1 MKPLPLIVAIFCLLN
16 SLHVAAQVERV
27 LPRRGASSLE
37 GTSFIVGF
45 MQNELLEVG
54 IDPRL
59 QIFISSQF
67 DATVRISSPFSGESI
82 VTVPA
87 NSVHVESVHVYHVNN
102 ASEVP
107 QRKSLFITSD
117 VPIVV
122 YVLNTL
128 AQSTDTYAAIPIRHL
143 GTQYYSINRPSDRYK
158 RNRNPTSTMLRS
170 GEFMVMAVEDGTQV
184 DITPTTTTMAGVAPN
199 TMASVILN
207 RGDCYLVQAKPTA
220 YGKDD
225 LTGSSITS
233 SKPVALI
240 SGHMRSSIPL
250 DSGSS
255 KDHLVEQLP
264 PATKWGKSYA
274 TAPFALSGRPDVL
287 RIMASMPNQTV
298 TVTTR
303 LGTRTWNLP
312 NIGSYVDTSLA
323 EPASWSS
330 PDPFFLVQ
338 HMSSQNGVQTNCD
351 PAMVIAPPIEQYV
364 NESLFRFPTL
374 ERVASNASQRFY
386 YFINL
391 LATPEALPSLMIGA
405 RSALSL
411 APQLANQV
419 VPGTT
424 IHWAQVRLQEGSFLM
439 TCDSGTFSAVM
450 YGTSDADSY
459 ANLVGIAFDPI
470 RRRDITPPVYE
481 LTLDCGTVSGRI
493 ADVSKDSAH
502 LKDVTVVGA
511 STFNYQW
518 TISNP
523 IDSFGTVNFD
533 AIVRDLTKDA
543 QIVIQAYDDRGNGR
557 EWLYRYD
564 APSIDVARDVLIDAR
579 RGRQGCTTIVVRNRD
594 STPVFIKSLL
604 VQGNQRFVVASPKG
618 SFAIRP
624 RDSAF
629 VTICATQW
637 ADSTAMAATI
647 VIQLPCGLTRNIFAK
662 TRLSASLKGDSI
674 DLGDVRLGDTA
685 CGRVAIVNGGDK
697 PVDVEQLVSTRIDTS
712 FVVDT
717 ARLGLPRF
725 IGPGDTLWVDVCFV
739 ARREGAALRRDS
751 VVSDQS
757 DEAILTYRARGV
769 RPQVGSIIIDWRERR
784 LGSVND
790 TTFWIRNTGSGWC
803 VATGDLSGLPAS
815 LIVSSDKLVKGARM
829 AAGDSVLVSASFR
842 PNQRGT
848 LRHVVPI
855 AIDWSQHAPVTIEF
869 RGVGIMPDI
878 FVRDIDFDSVVV
890 NTTRDSLA
898 GLVSTGFDRGN
909 TDLKVYSV
917 TIVGPDSSAFTI
929 PESLRGLAG
938 RSIPLMSILSDV
950 VSFTP
955 GRLGRHVC
963 TIDIEHDASP
973 QPGVHEH
980 TRFRLLVVG
989 VPLPQARPV
998 VAVKTKLR
1006 VRACTDE
1013 PVILSIR
1020 NDGTARAVI
1029 DSVYLVARSSG
1040 ISVFGNLDGTAKP
1053 RYIDPGQSWSDTVTM
1068 QWDTLTPYMV
1078 TLGVIDSA
1086 GNVYSDSVEVVVE
1099 SGYASVSMQIL
1110 GAPLL
1115 TAGPAWITTEAI
1127 LPDVQA
1133 VPVQPAMHLLIER
1146 DRFVVDVS
1154 DSTSVYLER
1163 NGVTRKVDAEITQ
1176 SQGAILIRL
1185 RDQVPGPWKLTGRLY
1200 GTMIWNDP
1208 DARECIAVLDGT
1220 PCFRQSASPAQEF
1233 RVDPCGS
1240 RLRMVE
1246 VGTRPGVFVEPL
1258 GHPFASSLS
1267 VRVTA
1272 SVATHARVWLE
1283 SLSGQH
1289 FPLSEH
1295 LSLQKGSQ
1303 HCNFSCS
1310 NLASGVYR
1318 LVVSHEYGVEV
1329 TNIIIV
1335 N

>member
-1 MKPLPLIVAIFCLLN
+1 MKPLPIIVAIICFLN
-16 SLHVAAQVERV
+16 GLHVAAQVERV

-37 GTSFIVGF
+37 GTSFVVGF
-45 MQNELLEVG
+45 MQNELLEVA

-67 DATVRISSPFSGESI
+67 DATVRISSPFTGESI

-122 YVLNTL
+122 YVLNTMT
-128 AQSTDTYAAIPIRHL
+128 QSTDTYAAIPIRHL
-143 GTQYYSINRPSDRYK
+143 GTQYYSVNRPSDRYR

-184 DITPTTTTMAGVAPN
+184 DIMPTTMTKAGVAPN
-199 TMASVILN
+199 TMASVTLN

-220 YGKDD
+220 YGRDD

-240 SGHMRSSIPL
+240 SGHMRSSMPL

-264 PATKWGKSYA
+264 PVTKWGRSYA

-287 RIMASMPNQTV
+287 RIMASLPNQNITL
-298 TVTTR
+298 TTR
-303 LGTRTWNLP
+303 SGSKTWRLP

-374 ERVASNASQRFY
+374 ERVTTNPSQRFY

-391 LATPEALPSLMIGA
+391 LATPEALPSLRIGG

-424 IHWAQVRLQEGSFLM
+424 IRWAQVQLQEGSFVM
-439 TCDSGTFSAVM
+439 TCDTGTFSAVM

-459 ANLVGIAFDPI
+459 ANLVGIAFEPI
-470 RRRDITPPVYE
+470 RRRDISPPVYE

-493 ADVSKDSAH
+493 ADVSNDTAR
-502 LKDVTVVGA
+502 LKEVTVVGA
-511 STFNYQW
+511 STFNYRW
-518 TISNP
+518 VISNP

-533 AIVRDLTKDA
+533 ASVRDLTKDA
-543 QIVIQAYDDRGNGR
+543 QIVIHAYDDRGNGR

-564 APSIDVARDVLIDAR
+564 APSIEVVRDVLIDAR
-579 RGRQGCTTIVVRNRD
+579 RDRQRCTTIVVRNRD
-594 STPVFIKSLL
+594 STPVLIKSLQ
-604 VQGNQRFVVASPKG
+604 VQGNQRFVVANPKG

-624 RDSAF
+624 RDSAL
-629 VTICATQW
+629 VTLCATQW
-637 ADSTAMAATI
+637 ADTTVMAATI
-647 VIQLPCGLTRNIFAK
+647 VIQLPCGLTRNLYVK
-662 TRLSASLKGDSI
+662 TRLVASLKGDSI
-674 DLGDVRLGDTA
+674 DLGDVRIGDTA
-685 CGRVAIVNGGDK
+685 CGRVPVVNEGDK
-697 PVDVEQLVSTRIDTS
+697 PVDAQQLISTSIDTN

-717 ARLGLPRF
+717 ASLGLPRF
-725 IGPGDTLWVDVCFV
+725 IGPGDTLWVNVCFV
-739 ARREGAALRRDS
+739 ARSEGAAWRRDS
-751 VVSDQS
+751 VVSDLS

-769 RPQVGSIIIDWRERR
+769 RPEVGSVVIDWGERR
-784 LGSVND
+784 VGSVND

-803 VATGDLSGLPAS
+803 VATGDLSGLPVS
-815 LIVSSDKLVKGARM
+815 LNVNSNELYFGARL
-829 AAGDSVLVSASFR
+829 AAGDSLKVSASFR
-842 PNQRGT
+842 PEQRGAVQ
-848 LRHVVPI
+848 HSVPI
-855 AIDWSQHAPVTIEF
+855 RIDWRQHAPVTVEF

-898 GLVSTGFDRGN
+898 GLVSTGYDRGN
-909 TDLKVYSV
+909 TDLFVYSV
-917 TIVGPDSSAFTI
+917 TIVGPDSSAFTV
-929 PESLRGLAG
+929 PASLRGLAG
-938 RSIPLMSILSDV
+938 SSMPLMSILSDV
-950 VSFTP
+950 VSFAP
-955 GRLGRHVC
+955 VRLGRHEC
-963 TIDIEHDASP
+963 TIDIEHDAGLFGIP
-973 QPGVHEH
+973 RHA
-980 TRFRLLVVG
+980 RFRLLGVG

-998 VAVKTKLR
+998 VEVNTKLR
-1006 VRACTDE
+1006 VKACTDE
-1013 PVILSIR
+1013 PVVLSIM
-1020 NDGTARAVI
+1020 NEGTARAVI
-1029 DSVYLVARSSG
+1029 DSVYVVARSLGATFNRSVGG
-1040 ISVFGNLDGTAKP
+1040 ITKP
-1053 RYIDPGQSWSDTVTM
+1053 LIIGPRQSWSETVTM
-1068 QWDTLTPYMV
+1068 QWDTLTPYTVMLRV
-1078 TLGVIDSA
+1078 VDSA
-1086 GNVYSDSVEVVVE
+1086 GNVYSDSVEVIVE
-1099 SGYASVSMQIL
+1099 SGDASVSLQIP

-1115 TAGPAWITTEAI
+1115 PAGPACIIMEAL
-1127 LPDVQA
+1127 LPDVQSTQ
-1133 VPVQPAMHLLIER
+1133 VQPTMRLVIDR
-1146 DRFVVDVS
+1146 DRFVIDGA
-1154 DSTSVYLER
+1154 DSTNVILEHKGISR
-1163 NGVTRKVDAEITQ
+1163 RVDADITQ
-1176 SQGAILIRL
+1176 MQGAILLRL
-1185 RDQVPGPWKLTGRLY
+1185 RDQISGPWKVTSRLY
-1200 GTMIWNDP
+1200 GTMIWKDP
-1208 DARECIAVLDGT
+1208 DARECYAVLDGT
-1220 PCFRQSASPAQEF
+1220 PCFRQSVSPAQEF

-1246 VGTRPGVFVEPL
+1246 VGPRRGLIVEPL
-1258 GHPFASSLS
+1258 GHPFTSSVS
-1267 VRVTA
+1267 VRVSA

-1318 LVVSHEYGVEV
+1318 LIVSHEHGVEV

>member
-1 MKPLPLIVAIFCLLN
+1 
-16 SLHVAAQVERV
+16 
-27 LPRRGASSLE
+27 
-37 GTSFIVGF
+37 

-67 DATVRISSPFSGESI
+67 DATVRITSQFSGETI

-102 ASEVP
+102 ASEIP

-143 GTQYYSINRPSDRYK
+143 GTQYYSVNRPSDRYR
-158 RNRNPTSTMLRS
+158 RNRTPTSTMLRS

-184 DITPTTTTMAGVAPN
+184 DITPTTMTKAGVAPN
-199 TMASVILN
+199 TMATVTLN

-240 SGHMRSSIPL
+240 SGHMRSSMPL
-250 DSGSS
+250 DSGYS

-264 PATKWGKSYA
+264 PLTKWGKSYA
-274 TAPFALSGRPDVL
+274 TAPFALSGRSDVL
-287 RIMASMPNQTV
+287 RIMASLPNQNITL
-298 TVTTR
+298 TTR
-303 LGTRTWNLP
+303 SGSKTWRLA

-323 EPASWSS
+323 EPASWNS

-338 HMSSQNGVQTNCD
+338 HMASQNGVQSNCD

-374 ERVASNASQRFY
+374 ERVTTNANQRFY

-391 LATPEALPSLMIGA
+391 LATTEALPSLTIGG

-424 IHWAQVRLQEGSFLM
+424 IHWAQVQLREGSFVM
-439 TCDSGTFSAVM
+439 TCDTGTFSAVM

-470 RRRDITPPVYE
+470 RRRDVSPPVFE

-493 ADVSKDSAH
+493 ADVSKDSAL
-502 LKDVTVVGA
+502 LKDVTVIGA

-523 IDSFGTVNFD
+523 LDSFGTVHFD
-533 AIVRDLTKDA
+533 ANVRDLTKDA
-543 QIVIQAYDDRGNGR
+543 QIVIHAYDDRGNGR

-564 APSIDVARDVLIDAR
+564 APSIDVARDVFIDAR
-579 RGRQGCTTIVVRNRD
+579 RGRQRCTTIVVRNRD
-594 STPVFIKSLL
+594 STPVFIKSLE
-604 VQGNQRFVVASPKG
+604 VQGNQRFVVSNPKG
-618 SFAIRP
+618 SFAIRS
-624 RDSAF
+624 RDSVV

-637 ADSTAMAATI
+637 ADTSAMAATI
-647 VIQLPCGLTRNIFAK
+647 VIQLPCGLSRNVYVK
-662 TRLSASLKGDSI
+662 TRLTASLKGDSI
-674 DLGDVRLGDTA
+674 NLGDVRIGDTA
-685 CGRVAIVNGGDK
+685 CGRVALVNEGDK
-697 PVDVEQLVSTRIDTS
+697 PVDAQQFISTRIDTN

-739 ARREGAALRRDS
+739 ARREGEALRRDS
-751 VVSDQS
+751 VVSDLT
-757 DEAILTYRARGV
+757 DEAILTYRAYGV
-769 RPQVGSIIIDWRERR
+769 RPDVGSIVIDWLERR
-784 LGSVND
+784 VGSVND
-790 TTFWIRNTGSGWC
+790 TTFWIKNTGSGWC
-803 VATGDLSGLPAS
+803 MATSDLVSLPSS
-815 LIVSSDKLVKGARM
+815 LTVRCDELMKGARL
-829 AAGDSVLVSASFR
+829 AAGDSLLISASFR
-842 PNQRGT
+842 PDQRDT
-848 LRHVVPI
+848 VRHIVPVG
-855 AIDWSQHAPVTIEF
+855 IDWNQHAPVTIEL
-869 RGVGIMPDI
+869 RGIGVMPDI
-878 FVRDIDFDSVVV
+878 GVRDIDFDSVVV
-890 NTTRDSLA
+890 NTTRDIITD
-898 GLVSTGFDRGN
+898 LVSTGFDGGN
-909 TDLKVYSV
+909 TELLVYSV

-929 PESLRGLAG
+929 PASLRGLDG
-938 RSIPLMSILSDV
+938 TTRPLPSILREV
-950 VSFTP
+950 VSFAP
-955 GRLGRHVC
+955 GRLGPHEC
-963 TIDIEHDASP
+963 LIDIEHDAERF
-973 QPGVHEH
+973 GVHGH
-980 TRFRLLVVG
+980 SRFRLLGVG

-998 VAVKTKLR
+998 VEVRTKLR
-1006 VRACTDE
+1006 AHACTDE
-1013 PVILSIR
+1013 PVVLTIR

-1029 DSVYLVARSSG
+1029 DSVYLVTRSSMSTFSRPVRG
-1040 ISVFGNLDGTAKP
+1040 SAEPLFIE
-1053 RYIDPGQSWSDTVTM
+1053 PGQSWSETITT
-1068 QWDTLTPYMV
+1068 QWDTLSPYMV
-1078 TLGVIDSA
+1078 ILGVADSA
-1086 GNVYSDSVEVVVE
+1086 GNVYADSVEVVIQPDN
-1099 SGYASVSMQIL
+1099 ASVSIQID
-1110 GAPLL
+1110 GGPLFP
-1115 TAGPAWITTEAI
+1115 AGPAWITM
-1127 LPDVQA
+1127 QA
-1133 VPVQPAMHLLIER
+1133 ELADMQSVAVQPAMRVVIDR
-1146 DRFVVDVS
+1146 DRFVVD
-1154 DSTSVYLER
+1154 STSTVLER
-1163 NGVTRKVDAEITQ
+1163 NGVSGTVGADFIQ
-1176 SQGAILIRL
+1176 VQGAVLLRL
-1185 RDQVPGPWKLTGRLY
+1185 REPIAGPWKITSRLY
-1200 GTMIWNDP
+1200 GTMIWKDP
-1208 DARECIAVLDGT
+1208 DSKECYAVLDGT
-1220 PCFRQSASPAQEF
+1220 PCYRQSVSPAQEF

-1246 VGTRPGVFVEPL
+1246 VGARRGVFVEPL
-1258 GHPFASSLS
+1258 RHPFTSSVT
-1267 VRVTA
+1267 VRITTPT
-1272 SVATHARVWLE
+1272 ATHARVWIE

-1310 NLASGVYR
+1310 NLASGLYW
-1318 LVVSHEYGVEV
+1318 LIVSHEHGVEV
-1329 TNIIIV
+1329 MNIIIV